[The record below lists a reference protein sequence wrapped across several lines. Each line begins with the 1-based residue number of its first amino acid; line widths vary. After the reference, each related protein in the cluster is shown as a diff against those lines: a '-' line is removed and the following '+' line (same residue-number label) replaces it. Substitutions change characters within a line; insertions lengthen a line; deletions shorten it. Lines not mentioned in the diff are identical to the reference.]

1 MIDILKKFQ
10 DYIPHST
17 NAKQEKTF
25 ESQLLSGDQLSVERA
40 INVIH
45 SVSNGYN
52 ATDRLEGMIVQ
63 IGDWHTCVK
72 ILEVNYYFKYDL
84 HLQSKVFIT

>member
-17 NAKQEKTF
+17 NTKEEAQI
-25 ESQLLSGDQLSVERA
+25 LSCDQLSVERA

-52 ATDRLEGMIVQ
+52 ETDRLEAMIVQ

-72 ILEVNYYFKYDL
+72 IFEA
-84 HLQSKVFIT
+84 

>member
-1 MIDILKKFQ
+1 MVDILKKFQ
-10 DYIPHST
+10 GYIPHNT
-17 NAKQEKTF
+17 NAKEETTF
-25 ESQLLSGDQLSVERA
+25 EPQLHSGDQLSVERT

-52 ATDRLEGMIVQ
+52 ETDRLEGMIVQ

-72 ILEVNYYFKYDL
+72 IFEV
-84 HLQSKVFIT
+84 